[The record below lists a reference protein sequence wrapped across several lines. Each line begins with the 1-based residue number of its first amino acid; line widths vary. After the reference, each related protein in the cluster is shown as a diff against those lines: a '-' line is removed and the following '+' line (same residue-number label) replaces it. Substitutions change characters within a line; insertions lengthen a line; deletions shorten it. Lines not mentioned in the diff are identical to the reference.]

1 VDSSK
6 AGADVPLTVGVFI
19 SHSFHDHDHL
29 SSVDIFRQSI
39 RSCCEEIK
47 VEPTSDQ
54 PAFDLYFE
62 DATFGKP
69 LANAIRAEIAKR
81 DIFLVDIS
89 GGSANVFYELG
100 FAHALGKELII
111 VQASVA
117 PRAPIPADITDLLV
131 AFYNSAPDLI
141 SKIKP
146 RIASFVRTRIAEE
159 RISTEQRWDRCFWF
173 DRSVHEIHIVCGQ
186 EPEKTRFAQS
196 ESEDYLFIDNL
207 DDRDALFDISM
218 FLSRAYPDA
227 RLYRHSS
234 GSLPN
239 DVIGANMVLIGG
251 PNTNHVAKEIMEQL
265 GANCRYVQNDR
276 AIEFETGGGLKTVT
290 SRNDGAGVLDIDAGY
305 FGRFLNPY
313 DRLNHII
320 LCQGCHTFGTL
331 AASRI
336 LADSNQARDNV
347 KLLKKI
353 AKRDPS
359 GIERIECVFEIK
371 ILKSRGLAPP
381 VLDAAMVRIQ

>member
-1 VDSSK
+1 MPVR
-6 AGADVPLTVGVFI
+6 VGVFV

-29 SSVDIFRQSI
+29 SRVEAFRESI
-39 RSCCEEIK
+39 KSCCEGIK
-47 VEPTSDQ
+47 AEYPKTPDQ

-62 DATFGKP
+62 DTTFGKP
-69 LANAIRAEIAKR
+69 LANAIRSEIAKR

-89 GGSANVFYELG
+89 GESANVFYELG
-100 FAHALGKELII
+100 FAHALGRELII
-111 VQASVA
+111 VQASPA
-117 PRAPIPADITDLLV
+117 ARSPIPTDISDLSV
-131 AFYNSAPDLI
+131 AFYASASDLI
-141 SKIKP
+141 SKVKP
-146 RIASFVRTRIAEE
+146 RIASYVRTRIAEE

-173 DRSVHEIHIVCGQ
+173 DRSVREIHLVCGP
-186 EPEKTRFAQS
+186 EPEKTRFAQP

-207 DDRDALFDISM
+207 DDRDALFDIAM

-227 RLYRHSS
+227 RLYRYSA

-251 PNTNHVAKEIMEQL
+251 PKTNHVAKEMMGQL
-265 GANCRYVQNDR
+265 GVSCRYVQNDR
-276 AIEFETGGGLKTVT
+276 AIDFEAGDGLKTVT
-290 SRNDGAGVLDIDAGY
+290 SRNEAAGALDVDAGY

-313 DRLNHII
+313 DRLNHIV

-353 AKRDPS
+353 ANRDPS

-371 ILKSRGLAPP
+371 ILRSRGLALP
-381 VLDAAMVRIQ
+381 VLDPAMVRIQ